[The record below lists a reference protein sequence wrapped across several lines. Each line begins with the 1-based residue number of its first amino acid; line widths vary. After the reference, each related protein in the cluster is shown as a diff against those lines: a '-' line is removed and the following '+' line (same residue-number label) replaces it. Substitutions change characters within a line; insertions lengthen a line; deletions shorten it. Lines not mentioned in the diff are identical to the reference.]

1 MTDPQVDAPQVD
13 KQAEKELNF
22 RKQQQM
28 YERMIAEKEA
38 RIAELERSKQPA
50 RVEPDDDDDDEPY
63 VDKRKLK
70 KTLSNFE
77 RDLEDKIEK
86 KAEQKAR
93 ELMEAE
99 KRSQYL
105 RDNSDFDKVMGEENI
120 QKFAQKHQKLAESI
134 LRMPDG
140 FERQRLVYE
149 TIKSLDIDKP
159 ETKQPSIQETI
170 DAKKRGNYYQPS
182 GMASA
187 PYTGSGGDYSPQ
199 GQKSAYENLVKLK
212 ARLGG
217 Y

>member
-1 MTDPQVDAPQVD
+1 MTDPQVDTPQVD
-13 KQAEKELNF
+13 KQSEKELNF

-38 RIAELERSKQPA
+38 RIADLERSRQPA
-50 RVEPDDDDDDEPY
+50 RVEDDDDDDEPY

-70 KTLSNFE
+70 KTLSSFE
-77 RDLEDKIEK
+77 ESLEKKIEM

-120 QKFAQKHQKLAESI
+120 QKFATKHQKLAESI

-149 TIKSLDIDKP
+149 TIKSLDMDRP
-159 ETKQPSIQETI
+159 ENKQPSIQDKI
-170 DAKKRGNYYQPS
+170 DANRRGNSYQPS
-182 GMASA
+182 GMSSA
-187 PYTGSGGDYSPQ
+187 PYAGPTGDFSQQ
-199 GQKSAYENLVKLK
+199 GQKSAYDNMQKLK